1 MAREETPGM
10 SEVDRDADV
19 IVRGPAG
26 LVATARDALI
36 YDWNRDEERFAGR
49 TVEFEDET
57 LRDGL
62 QSPSVIDPEIGDK
75 LKLIHLMEAL
85 GIHGADVGL
94 PGAGPRAREH
104 VTRIC
109 TEIRDRHM
117 RLEPSCAARTLTVDI
132 QPIVDVSQVV
142 GMNVEADVFLGS
154 SPIRLYAEDWPME
167 LLLKHTE
174 EAVSFAISHGIT
186 CMYVTEDTTRAQPE
200 TLRKLYTTAI
210 EAGARRICLAD
221 TVGHATP
228 QGVRNLVRFI
238 RQIVRDSGEK
248 VKIDWHGHRDRG
260 LAVINAL
267 AAIEAG
273 ADRIHGTAV
282 GVGERVGNT
291 PMDVLLIN
299 ARLLGLIDNDL
310 SRLPEYTA
318 LASRSVGVPI
328 PDHWPGVGRD
338 AFRTAGAPNE
348 VAVANALCSSDSWL
362 ADRLVSCVPAEMLGL
377 GSR

>member
-1 MAREETPGM
+1 M
-10 SEVDRDADV
+10 SEGLQSSS
-19 IVRGPAG
+19 GPD
-26 LVATARDALI
+26 LV
-36 YDWNRDEERFAGR
+36 YDWNRDEERYAGR

-62 QSPSVIDPEIGDK
+62 QSPSVVDPEIDDK
-75 LKLIHLMEAL
+75 LELIHLMEAL

-104 VTRIC
+104 VLRIC
-109 TEIRDRHM
+109 REIRDRKL
-117 RLEPSCAARTLTVDI
+117 RIEPSCAARTLIVDI
-132 QPIVDVSQVV
+132 QPIVDVSQEI
-142 GMNVEADVFLGS
+142 GINIEANVFLGS

-167 LLLKHTE
+167 KLLKHTE
-174 EAVSFAISHGIT
+174 EAVSFAVSHGIS

-200 TLRKLYTTAI
+200 TLRRLYTTAI

-228 QGVRNLVRFI
+228 AGVRNLVRFI
-238 RQIVRDSGEK
+238 RAVIRETGQE

-273 ADRIHGTAV
+273 ADRIHGTAI

-291 PMDVLLIN
+291 PMDLLLVN
-299 ARLLGLIDNDL
+299 AKMVGLIDQDL
-310 SRLPEYTA
+310 SALAEYTRKVA
-318 LASRSVGVPI
+318 AAVGVPI
-328 PDHWPGVGRD
+328 WDNWPVVGRD
-338 AFRTAGAPNE
+338 YYRSVGGPHVPAMTH
-348 VAVANALCSSDSWL
+348 ALREGDRWL
-362 ADRLVSCVPAEMLGL
+362 VEHLVSCIPAEPFGL
-377 GSR
+377 RVTVES

>member
-1 MAREETPGM
+1 M
-10 SEVDRDADV
+10 SNPSGSAY
-19 IVRGPAG
+19 
-26 LVATARDALI
+26 ARDDLI
-36 YDWNRDEERFAGR
+36 YDWNRDAERFAGR

-62 QSPSVIDPEIGDK
+62 QSPSVIDPEIDDK

-94 PGAGPRAREH
+94 PGAGPRARDH

-109 TEIRDRHM
+109 KEIRDRKL
-117 RLEPSCAARTLTVDI
+117 RLEPSCAARTLIVDI
-132 QPIVDVSQVV
+132 QPIVDVSQEL
-142 GMNVEADVFLGS
+142 GMNIEANVFLGS

-167 LLLKHTE
+167 KLLKHTQ
-174 EAVSFAISHGIT
+174 EAVSFAVRHGIS

-200 TLRKLYTTAI
+200 TLRRLYTAAI

-228 QGVRNLVRFI
+228 RGVGNLVRFI
-238 RQIVRDSGEK
+238 RKVVRDTAQP

-260 LAVINAL
+260 LAMINAL

-291 PMDVLLIN
+291 PMDLLLVN
-299 ARLLGLIDNDL
+299 ARLTGLIDNDL

-318 LASRSVGVPI
+318 LASRAVGVPI
-328 PDHWPGVGRD
+328 PHNWPAVGRD
-338 AFRTAGAPNE
+338 VFSTVDAPHAQALAGA
-348 VAVANALCSSDSWL
+348 LRRSDTWL
-362 ADRLVSCVPAEMLGL
+362 VNRVSSCVPADMLGREV
-377 GSR
+377 GVR